1 MSILKLLASENYIT
15 VNKTLIKELGLEEA
29 VLFGALCSEYEL
41 WKSQHKLKDNKF
53 YCTVE
58 RIEEITTL
66 SVYKQRNA
74 IANLKEKGLLST
86 TKEGI
91 PAKRYFKIHEQAVNN
106 LFISSD
112 VKITPQ
118 LDTKITPQADVKFA
132 TSNNITS
139 KNNNSNKSFNNKL
152 LKEHSSEN
160 FELKSSS
167 IQKSKQSRYSKIIS
181 LINDFTD
188 NAELR
193 DVLVKY
199 FNLLIEMKVNL
210 YTNQFKG
217 LLNKLKSLADDEPTM
232 QKIVENSIEHGWKS
246 FYAPNN
252 GYSQNNNGFVD
263 NMKPVQF
270 KHDKPMDLSDETF

>member
-1 MSILKLLASENYIT
+1 MSVLKLIASENYIT
-15 VNKTLIKELGLEEA
+15 VNKTLIKELGLEGA
-29 VLFGALCSEYEL
+29 VLFGTLCSEYDL
-41 WKSQHKLKDNKF
+41 WSKQGKLKDGKF
-53 YCTVE
+53 FCSLE
-58 RIEEITTL
+58 KIEELTTL
-66 SVYKQRNA
+66 SPYKQRK
-74 IANLKEKGLLST
+74 LLSELQEKGLLT
-86 TKEGI
+86 VTLEGL
-91 PAKRYFKIHEQAVNN
+91 PATRYFELNEEQVIN
-106 LFISSD
+106 LFNVRSKKISHQQD
-112 VKITPQ
+112 KQFNI
-118 LDTKITPQADVKFA
+118 
-132 TSNNITS
+132 SNNINS
-139 KNNNSNKSFNNKL
+139 KNKNSNISFNK

-160 FELKSSS
+160 FELKSSPT
-167 IQKSKQSRYSKIIS
+167 QKSKQSRYSKIIS

-193 DVLVKY
+193 DVLIKY

-217 LLNKLKSLADDEPTM
+217 LLHKLKSLADDEPTM

-252 GYSQNNNGFVD
+252 RYSQNNNGFVD

>member
-15 VNKTLIKELGLEEA
+15 VNKTLIKELGLEGA
-29 VLFGALCSEYEL
+29 VLFGTLCSEYDL
-41 WKSQHKLKDNKF
+41 WSKQGKLKDGKF
-53 YCTVE
+53 FCSLE
-58 RIEEITTL
+58 KIEELTTL
-66 SVYKQRNA
+66 SPYKQRK
-74 IANLKEKGLLST
+74 LLSELQEKGLLT
-86 TKEGI
+86 VTLEGL
-91 PAKRYFKIHEQAVNN
+91 PAMRYFELNEEQVIN
-106 LFISSD
+106 LFNVRSKKISHQQD
-112 VKITPQ
+112 KQFNI
-118 LDTKITPQADVKFA
+118 
-132 TSNNITS
+132 SNNINS
-139 KNNNSNKSFNNKL
+139 KNNNSNKYFNNNKLL

-167 IQKSKQSRYSKIIS
+167 QKSKQSRYSKIIS

-188 NAELR
+188 NTELR
-193 DVLVKY
+193 DVLIKY

>member
-15 VNKTLIKELGLEEA
+15 VNKTLIKELGLEGA
-29 VLFGALCSEYEL
+29 VLFGTLCSEYDL
-41 WKSQHKLKDNKF
+41 WSKQGKLKDGKF
-53 YCTVE
+53 FCSLE
-58 RIEEITTL
+58 KIEELTTL
-66 SVYKQRNA
+66 SPYKQRK
-74 IANLKEKGLLST
+74 LLSELQEKGLLT
-86 TKEGI
+86 VTLEGL
-91 PAKRYFKIHEQAVNN
+91 PATRYFELNEEQVIN
-106 LFISSD
+106 LFNVRSKKISHQQD
-112 VKITPQ
+112 KQFNI
-118 LDTKITPQADVKFA
+118 
-132 TSNNITS
+132 SNNINS
-139 KNNNSNKSFNNKL
+139 KNKNSNISFNK

-167 IQKSKQSRYSKIIS
+167 TQKSKQSRYSKIIS

-193 DVLVKY
+193 DVLIKY

-217 LLNKLKSLADDEPTM
+217 LLHKLKSLADDEPTM

>member
-1 MSILKLLASENYIT
+1 MSILKLLANGNYIT
-15 VNKTLIKELGLEEA
+15 VNKTLIKELGLEGA
-29 VLFGALCSEYEL
+29 VLFGTLCSEYDL
-41 WKSQHKLKDNKF
+41 RSKQDKLKDGKF
-53 YCTVE
+53 FCSLE
-58 RIEEITTL
+58 KIEELTTL
-66 SVYKQRNA
+66 SPYKQRK
-74 IANLKEKGLLST
+74 LLSELQEKGLLT
-86 TKEGI
+86 VTLEGL
-91 PAKRYFKIHEQAVNN
+91 PAMRYFELHEEQVIN
-106 LFISSD
+106 LFNVTS
-112 VKITPQ
+112 K
-118 LDTKITPQADVKFA
+118 KF
-132 TSNNITS
+132 SHQQDKQFNINNNITS
-139 KNNNSNKSFNNKL
+139 NNRNSNISFNNNKLL

-167 IQKSKQSRYSKIIS
+167 TQKSKQSRYSKIIS

-246 FYAPNN
+246 FYALNN

>member
-15 VNKTLIKELGLEEA
+15 VNKTLIKELGLEGA
-29 VLFGALCSEYEL
+29 VLFGTLCSEYDL
-41 WKSQHKLKDNKF
+41 WSKQGKLKDGKF
-53 YCTVE
+53 FCSLE
-58 RIEEITTL
+58 KIEELTTL
-66 SVYKQRNA
+66 SPYKQRK
-74 IANLKEKGLLST
+74 LLSELQEKGFLTVTL
-86 TKEGI
+86 EGL
-91 PAKRYFKIHEQAVNN
+91 PATRYFELHEEQVIN
-106 LFISSD
+106 LFNVRSKKISHQQD
-112 VKITPQ
+112 KQFNI
-118 LDTKITPQADVKFA
+118 
-132 TSNNITS
+132 SNNINS
-139 KNNNSNKSFNNKL
+139 KNKNSNISFNK

-160 FELKSSS
+160 FELKSST
-167 IQKSKQSRYSKIIS
+167 QKSKQSRYSKIIS
-181 LINDFTD
+181 LIKDFTD

-270 KHDKPMDLSDETF
+270 KHDEPMDLSDETF

>member
-1 MSILKLLASENYIT
+1 MSILKLIASENYIT
-15 VNKTLIKELGLEEA
+15 VNKTLIKELGLEGA
-29 VLFGALCSEYEL
+29 VLFGTLCSEYDL
-41 WKSQHKLKDNKF
+41 WSKQDKLKDGKF
-53 YCTVE
+53 FCSIE
-58 RIEEITTL
+58 KIEELTTL
-66 SVYKQRNA
+66 SPYKQRK
-74 IANLKEKGLLST
+74 LLSELQEKGLLT
-86 TKEGI
+86 VTLEGL
-91 PAKRYFKIHEQAVNN
+91 PAMRYFELHEEQVIN
-106 LFISSD
+106 LFNIRSKKISHQQD
-112 VKITPQ
+112 KQFNI
-118 LDTKITPQADVKFA
+118 
-132 TSNNITS
+132 SNNITS
-139 KNNNSNKSFNNKL
+139 KNNNSNISFNNKL

-160 FELKSSS
+160 FELKSPST
-167 IQKSKQSRYSKIIS
+167 QKPKQSRYSKIIS

-188 NAELR
+188 NTELR

-246 FYAPNN
+246 FYALNN
-252 GYSQNNNGFVD
+252 GYSQNNNGFID